1 MVSLI
6 ADAIVEAKG
15 GVLENAYQEDE
26 AEGDITMEDVIIN
39 VEQQA
44 AEYERKRR
52 QKYEERRQQMQ
63 QRRYN
68 GERRVFRRDNNNA
81 RPAKAEE
88 APKAEAAAE
97 AKTEEVKA

>member
-1 MVSLI
+1 MLSCRLELVLTQSSLGTGQVIIGQADITCGSAIKLMVSLI

-26 AEGDITMEDVIIN
+26 TEGDITMEDVIIN

-52 QKYEERRQQMQ
+52 QK
-63 QRRYN
+63 
-68 GERRVFRRDNNNA
+68 
-81 RPAKAEE
+81 
-88 APKAEAAAE
+88 
-97 AKTEEVKA
+97 